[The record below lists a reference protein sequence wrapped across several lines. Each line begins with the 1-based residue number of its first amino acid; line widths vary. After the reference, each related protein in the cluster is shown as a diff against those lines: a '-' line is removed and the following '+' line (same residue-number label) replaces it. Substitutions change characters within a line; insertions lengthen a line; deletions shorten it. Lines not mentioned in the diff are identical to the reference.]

1 MPNPISPPFDVK
13 KVRQDFPM
21 LSRWAAGGP
30 IIYFDNAA
38 TSLKPQRVIDAMM
51 RYMTHYTANIH
62 RGNHTLAQEVS
73 IAYEQVREKAARFL
87 RCSSHE
93 VIFVRGATEGINIV
107 AAGMDLQKDENVV
120 GTLLEHHSNILPWKS
135 RCGYRAVPLLPSG
148 LPDLDAASARIDEK
162 TRLLAITSCSN
173 VTGVYVPVRPWAE
186 LAHRYNLPLL
196 VDAAQSGAHHRLDVS
211 EMDCDFLVLSGHKMC
226 GPTGAGILYGKE
238 RHLMN
243 LEPVFLGGGTVT
255 RVRSDYT
262 YELRD
267 LPWRFEA
274 GTPDISA
281 VLGLGAAIDYLEEI
295 GFDAIE
301 RHMVTLRK
309 ALGYLF
315 ESIDGIRVLYTL
327 DPGTPRACIVS
338 FTESSGTFP
347 PDYLSRI
354 LSDTFGIMA
363 RSGHHCAHPLHDTF
377 GIEGSLRV
385 SLLFYNT
392 PEEIS
397 YLGGAL
403 KQIRKMT
410 GIA

>member
-1 MPNPISPPFDVK
+1 MSGSFDVK
-13 KVRQDFPM
+13 RVRQDFP
-21 LSRWAAGGP
+21 LLTRWAAGGP

-38 TSLKPQRVIDAMM
+38 TSLKPQRVIDAMT
-51 RYMTHYTANIH
+51 RYMVHYTANIH
-62 RGNHTLAQEVS
+62 RGNHTLAQEAS

-93 VIFVRGATEGINIV
+93 VIFVRGATEGINLV
-107 AAGMDLQKDENVV
+107 AAGMNLQKDENVV

-148 LPDLDAASARIDEK
+148 LPDLDAASSLIDGK

-196 VDAAQSGAHHRLDVS
+196 VDAAQSGAHRRLDVS

-226 GPTGAGILYGKE
+226 GPTGAGVLYGKE
-238 RHLMN
+238 RRLMD

-255 RVRSDYT
+255 RVRPDYT
-262 YELRD
+262 YDLRD
-267 LPWRFEA
+267 VPWRFEA
-274 GTPDISA
+274 GTPDIAA
-281 VLGLGAAIDYLEEI
+281 VLGFGAAIDYLEGI

-301 RHMVTLRK
+301 RQMVTLRK
-309 ALGYLF
+309 ALVELF
-315 ESIDGIRVLYTL
+315 ESIDGIRVLHSL

-338 FTESSGTFP
+338 FTGSSGTFP

-410 GIA
+410 GTA